1 MQQTGPVDQEALLA
15 EFAGQV
21 CKNPE
26 GYHAVHLPLSRLK
39 AQNRRD
45 HHIRIA
51 ANSLE
56 PLVDRTDGALF
67 VLSNKDIVAAFRD
80 VTVSEVDEV
89 VVKLRYLFSDD
100 PLANEADGEGDTGF
114 CTWYDLSWQHGAF
127 SRLASDLRKHANARP
142 DGLPGDLPRQGH
154 RAEAN
159 EPLTPERLS
168 RLEAHIQSA
177 DLSPLIRRQSVC
189 AISKDGSPT
198 PVFRELFVSIN
209 ELRRTMLP
217 TVDLASDRW
226 LFQRLTKV
234 LDQRLMRVLPEMDI
248 ELSIATSINV
258 NISTLL
264 SPAFLQFDRKLRAIT
279 EKTFVL
285 ELQPIDVFGDM
296 GAYMFARDFVRNRGY
311 RVCMD
316 SLNHLTFPLVD
327 RRQFGFDFEKVLWSP
342 DGDFN
347 ERRRDAL
354 ATTVKAAGTARVIMA
369 HCDSQNALEFGQS
382 IGITLFQ
389 GWHIDN
395 MIGQPINGGTPTT
408 H

>member
-56 PLVDRTDGALF
+56 PLVDRANGALF

-89 VVKLRYLFSDD
+89 VVKLRFLFSED
-100 PLANEADGEGDTGF
+100 PLASEADSEGDTGF

-127 SRLASDLRKHANARP
+127 SRLASELRNRANLRP
-142 DGLPGDLPRQGH
+142 DGLPGDMPKGH
-154 RAEAN
+154 QPEAN

-168 RLEAHIQSA
+168 RLESHIQSA
-177 DLSPLIRRQSVC
+177 DLSPFIRRQSVC
-189 AISKDGSPT
+189 AISRDGTPT

-209 ELRRTMLP
+209 ELRKTMLP

-226 LFQRLTKV
+226 LFQRLTKI

-248 ELSIATSINV
+248 DLSIATSINV
-258 NISTLL
+258 NVSTLL
-264 SPAFLQFDRKLRAIT
+264 SPAFLKFDRRMRSIT
-279 EKTFVL
+279 EMTFVL
-285 ELQPIDVFGDM
+285 ELQPIDIFGDM

-327 RRQFGFDFEKVLWSP
+327 RRQFGFDFEKVLWSA

-354 ATTVKAAGTARVIMA
+354 ASTVKASGTARVIMA

-382 IGITLFQ
+382 IGINLFQ
-389 GWHIDN
+389 GWHIDHL
-395 MIGQPINGGTPTT
+395 ISQPAGGEALTT